1 GFLETPYKRVKIEK
15 KGNKTVATVTND
27 VDYLQADD
35 EEQYYITSANIALDE
50 NGVIQDEMVVARHK
64 GEIIEVPVEQINYID
79 VSPRQAIGI
88 SAAMIPFIQNDDA
101 SRALMGSHM
110 QCQAVPLVKPQAP
123 FVGTGMEEIVSK
135 ELGRTIVAP

>member
-1 GFLETPYKRVKIEK
+1 
-15 KGNKTVATVTND
+15 
-27 VDYLQADD
+27 
-35 EEQYYITSANIALDE
+35 IALDE

-135 ELGRTIVAP
+135 ELGRTIVAPEDGEVEYVDGQKVVFKGKSGK